1 MSRPSPASFSPGPP
15 TMPSPGKL
23 WMWQCRAMIASR
35 TVDIPTASAPILSK
49 NRISAGARSWAHYTS
64 NRFRRQGP
72 FPPSWLQGAHYSTDL
87 CHILLTYRE
96 NGGLIPRISADQRI
110 GAGVIDVV
118 LQQHQRSRGKSGM
131 DTACGIG

>member
-23 WMWQCRAMIASR
+23 WMSQCRAMIASR
-35 TVDIPTASAPILSK
+35 TVDIPTASAPILPK
-49 NRISAGARSWAHYTS
+49 N
-64 NRFRRQGP
+64 
-72 FPPSWLQGAHYSTDL
+72 
-87 CHILLTYRE
+87 
-96 NGGLIPRISADQRI
+96 RISADQRI